1 MSLGAI
7 HRDTDRMTR
16 IQKSVDELQAGY
28 HTNSIIDDF
37 RIQHVQRSF
46 MAYDQRIAKYRIVR
60 VGRDFQI
67 SSMHQRA
74 WDIQKKEQI
83 SAHVV
88 FVLCRRQN
96 RPNRFE
102 TS

>member
-1 MSLGAI
+1 MVATAKLKDVAGNSFDSFQVDVRIQGVSLEAI

-46 MAYDQRIAKYRIVR
+46 MA
-60 VGRDFQI
+60 
-67 SSMHQRA
+67 
-74 WDIQKKEQI
+74 
-83 SAHVV
+83 
-88 FVLCRRQN
+88 
-96 RPNRFE
+96 
-102 TS
+102 